1 MPAVTQEHSLHR
13 TKRRGEIYKKTVITV
28 TLSSYLDRPF
38 KKKYLVASIFF
49 VFGEYSITIIAKTV
63 G

>member
-1 MPAVTQEHSLHR
+1 M
-13 TKRRGEIYKKTVITV
+13 TV

-38 KKKYLVASIFF
+38 KKQKLSGGINFF